1 MPLAHLVRILGEIWL
16 SLLGLMVIIFA
27 LVVIVTEGFGA
38 FWVVFS
44 PFNTWHWGLVFVLAL
59 PGIGLL
65 ILARKLRR

>member
-1 MPLAHLVRILGEIWL
+1 
-16 SLLGLMVIIFA
+16 MVVIFA